1 MAYAAVGDL
10 LTGGIPTPAYL
21 STQKY
26 VDDAADEI
34 DSHIGLMYAT
44 PIDVTDVETNP
55 VVRPVRLLL
64 KRINTYLATGRLIMA
79 ATSNG
84 EDDNLHAYGLSLV
97 QEATAALKAI
107 SSGEIVLTGVDPAD
121 PDAQA
126 RVTGPII
133 ANVDSESNVEAFY
146 DRIAN
151 PNYTFARGVRY
162 INPDTWVR

>member
-1 MAYAAVGDL
+1 MAYAAVTDL
-10 LTGGIPTPAYL
+10 LTGAIPTPAYL

-44 PIDVTDVETNP
+44 PIDVTDVESNP

-97 QEATAALKAI
+97 QEANAALKSI
-107 SSGEIVLTGVDPAD
+107 SSGEIVLTGVLPAD
-121 PDAQA
+121 PNALA
-126 RVTGPII
+126 RTTGPLIS
-133 ANVDSESNVEAFY
+133 NVDPESSVEAFY
-146 DRIAN
+146 DRVAN
-151 PNYTFARGVRY
+151 PNYSFFGGARY
-162 INPDTWVR
+162 IDPDKWVR